1 MKYNVARFKS
11 LDVALGEL
19 ERFIRRSGDHLQTGK
34 PFRQFGG
41 MRSREMLANW
51 LLCVVVNHTQQAD
64 HLTFSSDPIGGD
76 GIITNTVTGETWPT
90 EHVLVPR
97 IQAGKCADV
106 GALILKAIAGKQAKG
121 GAAYASGKTL
131 VVFCNVGDHTRWF
144 PNRVARQLPRTVDF
158 AAVWVVA
165 LQTVEADGAYVYG
178 VTLLDVSEGD
188 APVCLVRIAPDF
200 KSWVVGQIQ

>member
-1 MKYNVARFKS
+1 MRHHVVRFKS
-11 LDVALGEL
+11 LGVALNEL

-51 LLCVVVNHTQQAD
+51 LLCVVGNYTRHAD
-64 HLTFSSDPIGGD
+64 QLTFSSDPIGGD

-90 EHVLVPR
+90 EHVLVLR
-97 IQAGKCADV
+97 IPAGKSANV
-106 GALILKAIAGKQAKG
+106 EALILKAIAGKQAKG

-131 VVFCNVGDHTRWF
+131 VVFSNAGDRTRWF
-144 PNRVARQLPRTVDF
+144 PSRVARQLPGTVDF

-165 LQTVEADGAYVYG
+165 LQMVEADGAYVYG
-178 VTLLDVSEGD
+178 VTLLDLSEGN
-188 APVCLVRIAPDF
+188 APTFLVRIAPDF
-200 KSWVVGQIQ
+200 GSWVVGQIQ

>member
-1 MKYNVARFKS
+1 MRHRVTRFKS
-11 LDVALGEL
+11 LDVALKEL
-19 ERFIRRSGDHLQTGK
+19 EPFIRRSGDHLQTGK

-51 LLCVVVNHTQQAD
+51 LLCVVGNYTRQAD
-64 HLTFSSDPIGGD
+64 ELTFSSDPIGGD
-76 GIITNTVTGETWPT
+76 GVITNTVTDETWPT

-97 IQAGKCADV
+97 IPAGKSANV
-106 GALILKAIAGKQAKG
+106 EVLILKAIAGKQAKG

-131 VVFCNVGDHTRWF
+131 VVVSNAGDHTRWF
-144 PNRVARQLPRTVDF
+144 PNRVARQLPGTDF

-178 VTLLDVSEGD
+178 VTLLDLSGGN
-188 APVCLVRIAPDF
+188 APTFLVRIAPDF
-200 KSWVVGQIQ
+200 GSWVVGQLQ